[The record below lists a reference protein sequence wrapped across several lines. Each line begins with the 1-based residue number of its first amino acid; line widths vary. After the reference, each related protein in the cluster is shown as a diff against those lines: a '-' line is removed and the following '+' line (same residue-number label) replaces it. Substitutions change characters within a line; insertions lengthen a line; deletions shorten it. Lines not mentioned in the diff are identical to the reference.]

1 MSRIR
6 SRLICGIAIC
16 ALGSVAYAQFPGMDP
31 QPKKAEA
38 SVEKA
43 EADTGTPADEEQISY
58 EKWHHKYLSEKSP
71 YRGVIV
77 AAITLIVLLAA
88 FRFATKRMRH
98 YLRDKA
104 YKPDNVRKF
113 MRTWKSV
120 WSFFIA
126 VFVVVSLSGSLKYLG
141 LSAGFLGMMLGWSL
155 QAPVTGIAAWL
166 MIVTKKPFRLGDRVI
181 IGGVI
186 GDVTDITLTHVV
198 LNQVG
203 GTIGGEEKSGRGIL
217 IPNAILFGQIIT
229 NYTLDQKFML
239 DEVPVRLTFDS
250 DLELA
255 KKILLAT
262 AASVTKD
269 IVSETGQEPFLRQEF
284 YDAGVLIRLRYQT
297 IPAER
302 QRISSDIV
310 DVIIREFKANYPKV
324 KFGYPQS
331 VIRFRSDQADKA
343 PEPV

>member
-58 EKWHHKYLSEKSP
+58 EKWHHKYLSEESP

-98 YLRDKA
+98 YLQDKA

-239 DEVPVRLTFDS
+239 DEVPVRVTFDS
-250 DLELA
+250 DTEMA
-255 KKILLAT
+255 KKILIDA
-262 AASVTKD
+262 AASVTEKI
-269 IVSETGQEPFLRQEF
+269 IVETGKEIFIRQEF
-284 YDAGVLIRLRYQT
+284 YDAGVLMRLRYQT